1 MDGLRTNK
9 TDNRKRERL
18 ERVYVKVS
26 TVIDTDG
33 SMRPCSIT
41 WKEGRGFRISE
52 VKGRHDVGVFLSG
65 RVYSWYYTVVING
78 LEKKLFCEKADRRDS
93 LCVARWYVERV
104 VNEKAG

>member
-1 MDGLRTNK
+1 MEGLRT
-9 TDNRKRERL
+9 DNNHSRV

-26 TVIDTDG
+26 AVIDADG
-33 SMRPCSIT
+33 SLHPCSIT
-41 WKEGRGFRISE
+41 WTDGRVFRISE
-52 VKGRHDVGVFLSG
+52 VKGRHDVGVLLSG

-78 LEKKLFCEKADRRDS
+78 LEKKLFCEKADRRES